1 MINEEANQGALKDI
15 LISLAFLCLT
25 TFYIHHNGIPV
36 CAEYIQRNSAL
47 M

>member
-1 MINEEANQGALKDI
+1 MINEEANLGALKDI
-15 LISLAFLCLT
+15 LISLGFSMPHHVL
-25 TFYIHHNGIPV
+25 HHNGVPV